1 MYRMRRQVVAG
12 VMAVTLVAL
21 GAGSARA
28 QPAPVGSSSP
38 GGAPP
43 PQPQRVAFTRDSLPE
58 MLKQL
63 GYTVTA
69 QSLANGKLYW
79 QIVAQSGDW
88 RFTVRVLPIVHEEKI
103 VSLLLSSD
111 LGRKISPQAGA
122 QDLLKLLAWNREH
135 AYLAYFAYN
144 AQSGC
149 ITAQRPYQFPDATL
163 DELRWVFDDFFKG
176 IRETYP
182 LWNPLSGPTPSA
194 GNGGPA
200 PAGTPAQAPPQ
211 PAANDITG
219 STWTGTENLPGY
231 GKLTFEFGANGAA
244 TMIDTKGETPGT
256 WTQSGSEVTI
266 RFDGCV
272 YQGRNNGQTLSGSGR
287 LTGGP
292 HQGQTWSFQVSLQK
306 S

>member
-1 MYRMRRQVVAG
+1 
-12 VMAVTLVAL
+12 MAVTLVAL
-21 GAGSARA
+21 GSASGRA
-28 QPAPVGSSSP
+28 QTEPVGASSP

-43 PQPQRVAFTRDSLPE
+43 PQPQRVAFTKDSLPE

-63 GYTVTA
+63 GYSVTE
-69 QSLANGKLYW
+69 QSLPNGKLYW
-79 QIVAQSGDW
+79 QVVAQSGDW

-122 QDLLKLLAWNREH
+122 QGLLKLLEWNRDH

-144 AQSGC
+144 AQTGC
-149 ITAQRPYQFPDATL
+149 ISAQRPYQFPDASL

-176 IRETYP
+176 IRETYA
-182 LWNPLSGPTPSA
+182 LWNPLSGATPA
-194 GNGGPA
+194 TGNGGPA
-200 PAGTPAQAPPQ
+200 PAGNPPQAPAKPVGKNL
-211 PAANDITG
+211 AD
-219 STWTGTENLPGY
+219 STWTGSENLPGY
-231 GKLTFEFGANGAA
+231 GKLTFEFGADGAA

-256 WTQSGSEVTI
+256 WTQNGNEVTI

-272 YQGRNNGQTLSGSGR
+272 YQGRVNGQTLSGSAR

-292 HQGQTWSFQVSLQK
+292 NQGQTWSFQVRLQK